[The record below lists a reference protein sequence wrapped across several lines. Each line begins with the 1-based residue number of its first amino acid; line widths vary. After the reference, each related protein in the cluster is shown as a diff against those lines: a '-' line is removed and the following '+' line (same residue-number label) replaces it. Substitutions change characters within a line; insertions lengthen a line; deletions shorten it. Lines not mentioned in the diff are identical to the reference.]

1 MRAER
6 LRLSEEQGQ
15 RILRLY
21 HLYRLTIG
29 LVLVLL
35 ISSELEDQVLKLV
48 HPELFHVGSWCY
60 LVFNILVALFLPPSR
75 QLLPIFI
82 LALTD
87 VLMLCGLFYAG
98 GGVPSGIGSLLV
110 VAVAI
115 ANILLRGRIGLVIA
129 AAASLGLLYLTFFLS
144 LSSPDATNH
153 YVQAGGLG
161 TLCFAA
167 ALVIQALV
175 RRQEQTET
183 LAEERA
189 ETVAN
194 LEELNALILQ
204 RMRTGILVVDSRQ
217 AILLANQAALG
228 LLRQDDVQ
236 GASLGRHSP
245 MLMHCMKQWRLNPS
259 LRPPTLKVV
268 PDGPTV
274 QPSFISLNRE
284 DDQHVLIFLEDISQI
299 AQQAQQMKLAG
310 LGRLTAGIAH
320 EIRNPLGAIS
330 HAAQLLQESEELDA
344 PDRRLTQIIQD
355 QSKRMNLVI
364 ENVLQL
370 SRRRQAE
377 PQQLDLKEWLQR
389 FVDEYPGRLRNDS
402 QLHLQLGAGDIQTRM
417 DPHPVEPGAE
427 QPGAERSS
435 LQRPGARARPGL
447 AEPRARPGE
456 RPAGAGSHRRR
467 SRRTGGQT
475 EQPVRTLLYYRKQ
488 RHRPGPLSLPRAL
501 REQPGTDRLPQS
513 RGRRRL
519 LPHHLRPPAQ
529 TQLTEAARMSRQKAL
544 IVDDE
549 PDIRELLE
557 ITLGRMKLD
566 TRSARNVKEARE
578 LLAREPFDLCLTDM
592 RLPDGSG
599 LDLVQYIQQRHPQ
612 TPVAMIT
619 AYGSLDTAI
628 QALKAGAFDFLTK
641 PVDLGRLRE
650 LVATALR
657 LRNPEAEEAP
667 VDNRLL
673 GESPPMRALR
683 NQIGKLARSQA
694 PVYISGESGSGK
706 ELVARLIHEQGPRI
720 ERPFVPVNCGA
731 IPSELMESEFF
742 GHKKGSFTGAI
753 EDKQG
758 LFQAASGGTL
768 FLDEVADLPMAMQV
782 KLLRAIQEKAVRAV
796 GGQQEVAVDVRI
808 LCATHKDLAAEV
820 GAGRFRQDLYY
831 RLNVI
836 ELRVPPLRER
846 REDIPLL
853 AERILKRLAGDTGLP
868 AARLT
873 GDAQEKLKNYRFP
886 GNVRELENMLER
898 AYTLCEDDQIQ
909 PHDLRLADAPG
920 ASQEGAAS
928 LSEIDNLEDYL
939 EDIERKLIMQALEE
953 TRWNRTAAAQRLG
966 LTFRSMRYRL
976 KKLGID

>member
-299 AQQAQQMKLAG
+299 AQQAQQMKL
-310 LGRLTAGIAH
+310 
-320 EIRNPLGAIS
+320 
-330 HAAQLLQESEELDA
+330 
-344 PDRRLTQIIQD
+344 
-355 QSKRMNLVI
+355 VI

-417 DPHPVEPGAE
+417 DPHQLNQVLSNLV
-427 QPGAERSS
+427 QN
-435 LQRPGARARPGL
+435 GL
-447 AEPRARPGE
+447 RYSAQAHGR
-456 RPAGAGSHRRR
+456 
-467 SRRTGGQT
+467 GQ
-475 EQPVRTLLYYRKQ
+475 VW
-488 RHRPGPLSLPRAL
+488 LSLARDPESDL
-501 REQPGTDRLPQS
+501 PVLEVIDDGPGV
-513 RGRRRL
+513 
-519 LPHHLRPPAQ
+519 PADKLNNLFEPFF
-529 TQLTEAARMSRQKAL
+529 TTESKGTGL
-544 IVDDE
+544 GLYLS
-549 PDIRELLE
+549 RELCE
-557 ITLGRMKLD
+557 SNQARIDYRNREEGGGCFRITF
-566 TRSARNVKEARE
+566 A
-578 LLAREPFDLCLTDM
+578 
-592 RLPDGSG
+592 
-599 LDLVQYIQQRHPQ
+599 HP
-612 TPVAMIT
+612 
-619 AYGSLDTAI
+619 
-628 QALKAGAFDFLTK
+628 
-641 PVDLGRLRE
+641 
-650 LVATALR
+650 
-657 LRNPEAEEAP
+657 
-667 VDNRLL
+667 
-673 GESPPMRALR
+673 
-683 NQIGKLARSQA
+683 
-694 PVYISGESGSGK
+694 
-706 ELVARLIHEQGPRI
+706 
-720 ERPFVPVNCGA
+720 
-731 IPSELMESEFF
+731 
-742 GHKKGSFTGAI
+742 
-753 EDKQG
+753 
-758 LFQAASGGTL
+758 
-768 FLDEVADLPMAMQV
+768 
-782 KLLRAIQEKAVRAV
+782 
-796 GGQQEVAVDVRI
+796 
-808 LCATHKDLAAEV
+808 
-820 GAGRFRQDLYY
+820 
-831 RLNVI
+831 
-836 ELRVPPLRER
+836 
-846 REDIPLL
+846 
-853 AERILKRLAGDTGLP
+853 
-868 AARLT
+868 
-873 GDAQEKLKNYRFP
+873 
-886 GNVRELENMLER
+886 
-898 AYTLCEDDQIQ
+898 
-909 PHDLRLADAPG
+909 
-920 ASQEGAAS
+920 
-928 LSEIDNLEDYL
+928 
-939 EDIERKLIMQALEE
+939 RKL
-953 TRWNRTAAAQRLG
+953 
-966 LTFRSMRYRL
+966 S
-976 KKLGID
+976 